1 MTFVFP
7 VFLLSLAM
15 PSHFHLWTPL
25 SQLILQMFVSLRA
38 VPSASSLLFL
48 LLLGKLYHLLI
59 SITIWNLISQ
69 ILSLFQIFLLS
80 FRLKK
85 NQNVLPTH
93 QVCVNIPWVPPTQH
107 QQTELSSLYYSSHL
121 PESQDQPPSLQE
133 AGVRWGVDRYN
144 LLNWLHSLR

>member
-48 LLLGKLYHLLI
+48 LLLGKRYHLLT

-93 QVCVNIPWVPPTQH
+93 QLCVNIPWVPPTQH
-107 QQTELSSLYYSSHL
+107 QQTELSSLYYSPLLS
-121 PESQDQPPSLQE
+121 SFSPPWKPGSSTQSPRGRGE
-133 AGVRWGVDRYN
+133 MGCRQI
-144 LLNWLHSLR
+144 